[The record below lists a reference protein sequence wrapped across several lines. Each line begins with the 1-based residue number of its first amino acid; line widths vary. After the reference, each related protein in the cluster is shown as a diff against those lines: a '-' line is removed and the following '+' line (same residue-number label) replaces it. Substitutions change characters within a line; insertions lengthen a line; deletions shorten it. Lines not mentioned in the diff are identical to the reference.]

1 MLNETL
7 SRREEEVMNAVYT
20 LSGGRDRFL
29 VTPSEVR
36 AVLPPRFSAE
46 ESVLERYLSAL
57 ELDGYFTL
65 VSSERKGEK
74 TYVVH
79 MNAKGFAFRREN
91 ARRRRALV
99 MRIAVTVALAVLSAV
114 IGIALKKLFA

>member
-29 VTPSEVR
+29 ATPDEVR
-36 AVLPPRFSAE
+36 ALLPPKFSD
-46 ESVLERYLSAL
+46 ESALERCLSAL

-79 MNAKGFAFRREN
+79 MSAKGSSFRRES

-99 MRIAVTVALAVLSAV
+99 MRIAATVALAVLSALLGV
-114 IGIALKKLFA
+114 VLKKLFA